1 MLGRAA
7 HLDIYSPNRTMR
19 DPVTDDPSVLP
30 QGMPL
35 VSALLISAEVGWVLL
50 GIQPTM
56 LPLAQLST
64 VDLKTNG
71 WEANNDRKTPQ
82 PQVLEEATNLKKVTI
97 VGARKVTG
105 KQEDVDQLRRVDEA
119 AGKAKIVAVEV
130 RDC

>member
-1 MLGRAA
+1 
-7 HLDIYSPNRTMR
+7 
-19 DPVTDDPSVLP
+19 
-30 QGMPL
+30 MPL
-35 VSALLISAEVGWVLL
+35 VKAPLIGAGVIWVLL

-64 VDLKTNG
+64 VDLDANG

-82 PQVLEEATNLKKVTI
+82 SQVLEEATNLKKATI